1 MSSNKKPTVEQV
13 LKVLMRQLTGKL
25 TESDSIVPQIIV
37 KGEGNIWGWDPYN
50 KKLIC
55 VERGTLGYIL
65 MEEYN
70 LENKTLI
77 YCTGGDIICIEPDE
91 IELVGLN

>member
-1 MSSNKKPTVEQV
+1 MSSNNKPTVEQV

-25 TESDSIVPQIIV
+25 TESDSVVPQIII
-37 KGEGNIWGWDPYN
+37 KGEGNIWAWDPYN

-55 VERGTLGYIL
+55 VERGTIGYIL
-65 MEEYN
+65 MEKHN

-77 YCTGGDIICIEPDE
+77 YCSGGDIICIDPDE
-91 IELVGLN
+91 IEPIGLN